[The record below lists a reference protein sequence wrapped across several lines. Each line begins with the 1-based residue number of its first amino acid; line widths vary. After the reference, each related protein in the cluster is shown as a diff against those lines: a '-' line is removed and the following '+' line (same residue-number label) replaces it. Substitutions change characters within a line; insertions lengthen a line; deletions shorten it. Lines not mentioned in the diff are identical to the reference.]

1 MIMANHFNEFFT
13 SVSSNIA
20 KDINPSDSPPDDNCK
35 DNIPIFSFNATPV
48 SETEIM
54 KATNLLQPKKTCD
67 SSGISVWLI
76 QKIIA
81 PISVPLTH
89 IFSTSFSNGTVPQQL
104 KTAKVIPV
112 FKSGRKDSMDNY
124 RPISLLS
131 CFSKILEKIVC
142 IRLTEFL
149 DVNNLISPSQ
159 YGFRKKHST
168 LHPLVHFLNFV
179 STSLDKKEHSIAIFC
194 DLRKAFDTVD
204 PVILLKKLK
213 KLGIRGV
220 ELLWFQDYLTNR
232 KQFVNING
240 CNSFLLSVL
249 LGVPQGSIL
258 GPLLFLIYINDL
270 PLCSELLA
278 LLFADD
284 TTLLLSDPDL
294 DNLIAR
300 ANHELKKITD
310 FFRAHKLALH
320 PEKTKFLL
328 FTHSSEA
335 RARPICLHLDFNN
348 NDILSPNPNLI
359 SNLTR
364 VTTDSEVPAIKF
376 LGVFIDPLLNF
387 KFQINSV
394 ASKISK
400 AMFFLRAAKNL
411 LSAETLKTV
420 YYAIVHPH
428 FIYCIQIW
436 SCTNPSNLNVLVLKQ
451 KKAIRIINNV
461 RFNAHTEPLFKKSY
475 ILPFMSLIQFFKLQF
490 MHNFINNN
498 LPQSFRNTWI
508 RNSDRRTNEDQPIL
522 RNNSEFFLPACR
534 LTSTELFPLANF
546 PRTWCNFPHVAV
558 KSLSSSNEFKTKLK
572 LHLLDKLSS
581 SITCMRLLCPHCH
594 LLG

>member
-1 MIMANHFNEFFT
+1 M
-13 SVSSNIA
+13 
-20 KDINPSDSPPDDNCK
+20 
-35 DNIPIFSFNATPV
+35 
-48 SETEIM
+48 
-54 KATNLLQPKKTCD
+54 
-67 SSGISVWLI
+67 
-76 QKIIA
+76 
-81 PISVPLTH
+81 
-89 IFSTSFSNGTVPQQL
+89 
-104 KTAKVIPV
+104 
-112 FKSGRKDSMDNY
+112 
-124 RPISLLS
+124 
-131 CFSKILEKIVC
+131 
-142 IRLTEFL
+142 
-149 DVNNLISPSQ
+149 
-159 YGFRKKHST
+159 
-168 LHPLVHFLNFV
+168 
-179 STSLDKKEHSIAIFC
+179 
-194 DLRKAFDTVD
+194 
-204 PVILLKKLK
+204 
-213 KLGIRGV
+213 
-220 ELLWFQDYLTNR
+220 WFQDYLTNR

-320 PEKTKFLL
+320 PEKTNFLL

-335 RARPICLHLDFNN
+335 RARPICVH
-348 NDILSPNPNLI
+348 
-359 SNLTR
+359 
-364 VTTDSEVPAIKF
+364 
-376 LGVFIDPLLNF
+376 LLNF

-400 AMFFLRAAKNL
+400 AMFFLRAAKNV

-461 RFNAHTEPLFKKSY
+461 CKVQCSH
-475 ILPFMSLIQFFKLQF
+475 
-490 MHNFINNN
+490 
-498 LPQSFRNTWI
+498 
-508 RNSDRRTNEDQPIL
+508 RTT
-522 RNNSEFFLPACR
+522 F
-534 LTSTELFPLANF
+534 
-546 PRTWCNFPHVAV
+546 
-558 KSLSSSNEFKTKLK
+558 
-572 LHLLDKLSS
+572 
-581 SITCMRLLCPHCH
+581 
-594 LLG
+594 

>member
-1 MIMANHFNEFFT
+1 MTVGLMTLRRSKINFVKNHFANPSALSLQLFKTYRNLYNKLLRAAKQLFYERELKLHQSNSKKSWDLIRSALNKKSDKNSSIANIIVDNCVITDPMIMANHFNEFFT

-142 IRLTEFL
+142 IRLTEFF

-258 GPLLFLIYINDL
+258 GPLLFLIYNI
-270 PLCSELLA
+270 
-278 LLFADD
+278 
-284 TTLLLSDPDL
+284 
-294 DNLIAR
+294 
-300 ANHELKKITD
+300 HQ
-310 FFRAHKLALH
+310 
-320 PEKTKFLL
+320 
-328 FTHSSEA
+328 
-335 RARPICLHLDFNN
+335 RP
-348 NDILSPNPNLI
+348 P
-359 SNLTR
+359 
-364 VTTDSEVPAIKF
+364 
-376 LGVFIDPLLNF
+376 PLLRT
-387 KFQINSV
+387 SCSLV
-394 ASKISK
+394 C
-400 AMFFLRAAKNL
+400 RR
-411 LSAETLKTV
+411 
-420 YYAIVHPH
+420 YYT
-428 FIYCIQIW
+428 FI
-436 SCTNPSNLNVLVLKQ
+436 
-451 KKAIRIINNV
+451 IR
-461 RFNAHTEPLFKKSY
+461 P
-475 ILPFMSLIQFFKLQF
+475 
-490 MHNFINNN
+490 
-498 LPQSFRNTWI
+498 
-508 RNSDRRTNEDQPIL
+508 
-522 RNNSEFFLPACR
+522 
-534 LTSTELFPLANF
+534 
-546 PRTWCNFPHVAV
+546 
-558 KSLSSSNEFKTKLK
+558 
-572 LHLLDKLSS
+572 
-581 SITCMRLLCPHCH
+581 
-594 LLG
+594 